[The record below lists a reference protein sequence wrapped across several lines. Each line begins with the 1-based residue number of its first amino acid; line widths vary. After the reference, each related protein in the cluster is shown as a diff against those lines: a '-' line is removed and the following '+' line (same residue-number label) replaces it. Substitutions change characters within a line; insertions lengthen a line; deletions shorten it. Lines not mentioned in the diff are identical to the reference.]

1 MALLVVFEPISCKKE
16 GLIEAYASTYRLTP
30 TIYKL

>member
-1 MALLVVFEPISCKKE
+1 LSESRAKRESF
-16 GLIEAYASTYRLTP
+16 IEAYASTYRLTA